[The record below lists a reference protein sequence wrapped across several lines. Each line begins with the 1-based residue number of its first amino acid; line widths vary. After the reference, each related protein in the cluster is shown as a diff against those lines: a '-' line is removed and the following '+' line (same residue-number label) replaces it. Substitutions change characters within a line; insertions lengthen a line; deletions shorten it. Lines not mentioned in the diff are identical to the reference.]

1 MRTVIVRL
9 VEPEQSGG
17 QLRGLLEEVGCEPVP
32 FSGTEAVVRL
42 LHDAAGIRPEPP
54 ANPRREDDG

>member
-17 QLRGLLEEVGCEPVP
+17 QLRGLLEEVGGEPVP
-32 FSGTEAVVRL
+32 FNGAEAVVAL
-42 LHDAAGIRPEPP
+42 LLEAAGLKRDPP
-54 ANPRREDDG
+54 

>member
-17 QLRGLLEEVGCEPVP
+17 RLRGLLEEVGGEPVA
-32 FSGTEAVVRL
+32 FSGTDALVDL
-42 LHDAAGIRPEPP
+42 LLAAAGLKPDP
-54 ANPRREDDG
+54 A